1 MKWWD
6 WSDPAFTFAFITIVI
21 AFLSFLATVA
31 IPIGLWKLGKK
42 GSEDTQKFLSNLEEL
57 VRSQRLSYII
67 DRLKKSRDSQE
78 VTQLD
83 KEVEDWPKEAGKEV
97 LVRLYWSNPVA
108 PLPKDLSG
116 LSKGHVDCIMDS
128 LLERCR
134 IRGNCSEHELEFFI
148 KKLQQ
153 ENLDVPYGRFAEVYT
168 DPKSA
173 FNVDKSI
180 GHNFYRDLVREIPE
194 MSNHLIEYVG
204 SQVLEDPRYGGFK
217 FNILVGVLVGSL
229 EVIEGNTINDV
240 ISYKN
245 KLIHSLAAQMY
256 PLGYRVFSGI
266 GDWDLR
272 GYSDTPTMLAA
283 WLVDTIGFLSD
294 KENIFDRSDQ
304 HCLGRTIETLPDTL
318 KGIYKQ
324 AYKEFSPDL
333 YLIKWGKDDRH
344 VRRGVE
350 TIKKNQTDLWQKY
363 GEAIEK
369 ELDKV
374 GSSWRNAD
382 LSSLAWDL

>member
-42 GSEDTQKFLSNLEEL
+42 GSEDAQKVLDEIKGFVYN
-57 VRSQRLSYII
+57 QRLEHLMERLVESRNRQMVTLFGREIRKWPEGS
-67 DRLKKSRDSQE
+67 DR
-78 VTQLD
+78 D
-83 KEVEDWPKEAGKEV
+83 KLA
-97 LVRLYWSNPVA
+97 RLYWSNPVT
-108 PLPKDLSG
+108 PLPKNNFSEVCVECI
-116 LSKGHVDCIMDS
+116 KGS

-134 IRGNCSEHELEFFI
+134 IRGNCSERELESFI
-148 KKLQQ
+148 ERLQQ
-153 ENLDVPYGRFAEVYT
+153 KNLDVPYGSFAEVYT

-173 FNVDKSI
+173 FNIDKSI
-180 GHNFYRDLVREIPE
+180 GYNFYRDLVGRIPE
-194 MSNHLIEYVG
+194 MSSHLLEYVG
-204 SQVLEDPRYGGFK
+204 SQVLQDPRYGGFK
-217 FNILVGVLVGSL
+217 FNILVGVLMGSL

-256 PLGYRVFSGI
+256 PFGYRVFSGI
-266 GDWDLR
+266 GDWELS
-272 GYSDTPTMLAA
+272 GYHDMPTMLSA

-294 KENIFDRSDQ
+294 KENIFDGSDQ
-304 HCLGRTIETLPDTL
+304 HCLGRIIEKLPDAL
-318 KGIYKQ
+318 KGIYDQ
-324 AYKEFSPDL
+324 AYKIFSSDFE
-333 YLIKWGKDDRH
+333 WGKDDRH

-350 TIKKNQTDLWQKY
+350 TIKKNQPDLWQQY